1 MSSVRET
8 ERRRDREKERRR
20 DRERL
25 HCIPPTNDLVRYH
38 HQHHH
43 HHHLMSAHLLPWMD
57 GVGIWYDASLLRVEG
72 GEPGTMSI
80 LARRAVVSGALLAR
94 IPKSSCLTKNT
105 TKIAGILAAEGFS
118 GGLGLVIALF
128 GPQTSPR
135 ILLMLLAVSALTVDA
150 GLWFLHP
157 ELQWYVGL
165 SGALHGLLA
174 GLLLL
179 QWTIRNRRYHWLILL
194 LSVKLAWE
202 FAVGPLPLTG
212 EIAGGPVVSQAHL
225 FGALGGTLAALV
237 FSIVS
242 RRSLMR

>member
-1 MSSVRET
+1 MGIAAKAFVPTPAVWLFLGLAGICLLAQTGGHPWQDLLQYQRIGL
-8 ERRRDREKERRR
+8 EKGQLW
-20 DRERL
+20 RL
-25 HCIPPTNDLVRYH
+25 F
-38 HQHHH
+38 
-43 HHHLMSAHLLPWMD
+43 SAHLAHLGWAHALMN
-57 GVGIWYDASLLRVEG
+57 LL
-72 GEPGTMSI
+72 
-80 LARRAVVSGALLAR
+80 
-94 IPKSSCLTKNT
+94 
-105 TKIAGILAAEGFS
+105 
-118 GGLGLVIALF
+118 GLGLVIALF

-237 FSIVS
+237 ISIVS